1 MRKSVIYVLI
11 HPITREIR
19 YTGGTVQPI
28 KNRLRIH
35 IYDSNIVKCK
45 HHCSRWIKSL
55 LNQGLKPEIVVIQE
69 LDFEYFHLIEM
80 MWIAWFRKYGIRL
93 TNSTVGGEGILGYK
107 CSDESR
113 QKRRNRRH
121 SDATKIKQSLA
132 QKGVPKSEEHKKNLS
147 IALTGKTHTPAQ
159 IEANRLRNLG
169 RKQTPESIA
178 KTIATKKANG
188 TNRHSQETKDKLRL
202 LNLGKVHSEESKE
215 KNRVASTGRKHT
227 PETIE
232 KLRQINLGKKYPN
245 REGTKPPDP
254 QFPNQGGRLGGRTA
268 SEVFAENAV
277 IRQDT

>member
-1 MRKSVIYVLI
+1 MKSVIYALI
-11 HPITREIR
+11 HPITREPR
-19 YTGGTVQPI
+19 YCGGTVQPI
-28 KNRLRIH
+28 KNRLRVH
-35 IYDSNIVKCK
+35 IYDSSTRKYD
-45 HHCSRWIKSL
+45 HHTACWIKSL
-55 LNQGLKPEIVVIQE
+55 LNQGLSPEIIVIQE
-69 LDFEYFHLIEM
+69 LDIEYYFLVEM
-80 MWIAWFRKYGIRL
+80 LWIWWFRRMGIRL
-93 TNSTVGGEGILGYK
+93 TNSTVGGEGTLGYK
-107 CSDESR
+107 CSEESR

-121 SDATKIKQSLA
+121 SNATKIKQSLA
-132 QKGVPKSEEHKKNLS
+132 HKGVPKSEEHKKNLS

-159 IEANRLRNLG
+159 IEANRQSHLG
-169 RKQTPESIA
+169 ITKTPESIA

-188 TNRHSQETKDKLRL
+188 TNRHSQETREKLRL
-202 LNLGKVHSEESKE
+202 AKLGKGNSDESKE